1 MEIIIRE
8 ENTADLGTIFQV
20 NEQAFESRTEALL
33 VDLLRERGK
42 SVISLV
48 GLVDGEIV
56 GHVLFSPVSIEPE
69 YENWNALG
77 LAPLAVLPEY
87 QRQGIG
93 KALVMAGLEYCR
105 KMGFD
110 LVFVL
115 GHPVYYPGFGFSR
128 ASESGF
134 TNEYQ
139 AEDAFMVMELK
150 PGALDQFAGLVK
162 YAPEFTE
169 IGA

>member
-1 MEIIIRE
+1 MEFIIRE
-8 ENTADLGTIFQV
+8 ERNADLEAIFQV
-20 NEQAFESRTEALL
+20 NQQAFESRTEALL

-48 GLVDGEIV
+48 AQADGKIV
-56 GHVLFSPVSIEPE
+56 GHILFSPVSITPE
-69 YENWNALG
+69 YENWHALG

-93 KALVMAGLEYCR
+93 KALVTAGLDRCR
-105 KMGFD
+105 ELGID

-115 GHPVYYPGFGFSR
+115 GHPAYYPGFGFTR
-128 ASESGF
+128 ASDFGF
-134 TNEYQ
+134 ANEYQ
-139 AEDAFMVMELK
+139 AEDAFMVMALK
-150 PGALDQFAGLVK
+150 PGSLDAIAGLVK

-169 IGA
+169 IEA

>member
-1 MEIIIRE
+1 MEFIIRE
-8 ENTADLGTIFQV
+8 EMDADREAIFQV
-20 NEQAFESRTEALL
+20 NHQAFESRTEALL

-48 GLVDGEIV
+48 AQADGKII
-56 GHVLFSPVSIEPE
+56 GHILFSTVSIEPE
-69 YENWNALG
+69 YENWHALG

-93 KALVMAGLEYCR
+93 KALVMTGLDRCR
-105 KMGFD
+105 ELGID

-115 GHPVYYPGFGFSR
+115 GHPAYYPGFGFSR
-128 ASESGF
+128 ASDYGF

-139 AEDAFMVMELK
+139 AEEAFMVMELK